1 MAEFEYPI
9 TCEKC
14 PTQLGVV
21 SFEEEP
27 SQEKLQLALAGYL
40 CEACSGL
47 LTAEGESGGEV

>member
-14 PTQLGVV
+14 ASQLGVV